1 MLKDTLLPSGGILKS
16 VNIAEFIDFVMDIT
30 RKLLWALPICPQTK
44 MLLLNDQT
52 DTTEIFN
59 K

>member
-1 MLKDTLLPSGGILKS
+1 
-16 VNIAEFIDFVMDIT
+16 MDIT

-59 K
+59 KWHIPNQVDDYKERDNDSKVTVISI